1 MFCSFIDLGYIIN
14 HAMFQRNARCG
25 YVLKPPPLRH
35 PSNPE
40 FGPEKW
46 RKKGRVL
53 NVTVISAQQ
62 LPRVKIK
69 DGSGHEV
76 LGSDRDKDGSE
87 EGKDVKGS
95 SVDPY
100 VEVSL
105 HIPEWTHCISPVL
118 PLSLPSVH
126 ATTHTSQSNPPSSPK
141 TQSQDPL
148 RFATSQPKTLT
159 HRTQIV
165 KNNGFNP
172 IWNEVIR
179 IPFDCIPLP
188 GMLELIFVRF
198 VVKQEGLRDD
208 AEPLAV
214 CCVSLGEMQQGYRHL
229 PLYDATLSQYLFST
243 LFVKIAVS

>member
-1 MFCSFIDLGYIIN
+1 MSILVDLGYIIN

-35 PSNPE
+35 PSSPE
-40 FGPEKW
+40 YSPDKW

-76 LGSDRDKDGSE
+76 LDSDKDKDGYE
-87 EGKDVKGS
+87 EGKDIKDKGP

-105 HIPEWTHCISPVL
+105 HIPEWTHCVSLPPSTHASSHTSTSSPV
-118 PLSLPSVH
+118 SNS
-126 ATTHTSQSNPPSSPK
+126 TSSQPPS
-141 TQSQDPL
+141 QEPL
-148 RFATSQPKTLT
+148 RFVTSQPKTLT
-159 HRTQIV
+159 CRTQIV

-172 IWNEVIR
+172 IWNDPIR

-198 VVKQEGLRDD
+198 VVKQEGLKDD

-243 LFVKIAVS
+243 LFVKISVS